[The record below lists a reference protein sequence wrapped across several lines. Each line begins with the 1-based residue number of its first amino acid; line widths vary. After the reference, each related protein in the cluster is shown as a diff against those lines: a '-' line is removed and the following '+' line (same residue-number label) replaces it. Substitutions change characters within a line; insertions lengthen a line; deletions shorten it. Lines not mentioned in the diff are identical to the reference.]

1 MSKTQRKT
9 RTVEQKKLIADKI
22 SPIVKSLI
30 DMPAVNKD
38 IRLVITKYMGKN
50 YSYNSKAWNSLM
62 PVYNKCLQSIIKRSI
77 KEESS
82 ALQGIKKLAP
92 INSLRDYLIAAAG
105 QNTPQ
110 ILAFGIYQTIKW
122 LNEKTK

>member
-9 RTVEQKKLIADKI
+9 RTVEQNKLITDRI

-30 DMPAVNKD
+30 NMPTVSKD
-38 IRLVITKYMGKN
+38 IKLVITKYMGKN
-50 YSYNSKAWNSLM
+50 YVYSKTWNSLI
-62 PVYNKCLQSIIKRSI
+62 PVYNKCFQSVMKRNI

-92 INSLRDYLIAAAG
+92 INNLRDYLIAAAG
-105 QNTPQ
+105 QNIPE